1 MQHAFSF
8 SRINRQSDRIN
19 GFSGLGVFDEEILY
33 FWSLASKKLKFQS
46 VVVSRVIQVIR
57 RKRIGIWNSMTKA
70 NRYT

>member
-1 MQHAFSF
+1 MQHAFCF

-46 VVVSRVIQVIR
+46 VVVS
-57 RKRIGIWNSMTKA
+57 
-70 NRYT
+70 